1 MINNK
6 KILSVITARGDSK
19 GIKNKN
25 VRELMGKPLFMWSVL
40 ASLNSKYIDMTAV
53 SSNCSKV
60 HKILNKFTEPMIN
73 RRVDEH
79 MRKEAYSDTIPF
91 YVQRPEEISGDL
103 SINEEALIHA
113 VNFYKDRDKK
123 EFDII
128 LNLQPTS
135 PVRLNS
141 LIDKSIEAY
150 INGEHDS
157 LLTASE
163 VTPFLWQKIKGKW
176 DYIDRNFSF
185 AYVKKPYQSSE
196 QYQLIKSFDDCCER
210 KMRQEIE
217 SENKL
222 LYHDNGNIYLTD
234 TKVLMNNK
242 CRIGKNPIVFPI
254 DKLNS
259 LQIDTEFDFKLIEN
273 MIKSYNL
280 ENLY

>member
-6 KILSVITARGDSK
+6 KILSVITARGGSK

-25 VRELMGKPLFMWSVL
+25 VKELQGKPLFLWSVL
-40 ASLNSKYIDMTAV
+40 ASLNSKYIDMTVV
-53 SSNCSKV
+53 SSNCPKV
-60 HKILNKFTEPMIN
+60 FEEFQKFTKGTNYEYNDNNKLKFI
-73 RRVDEH
+73 
-79 MRKEAYSDTIPF
+79 
-91 YVQRPEEISGDL
+91 QRPEEISGDL
-103 SINEEALIHA
+103 SINEEALIHS
-113 VNFYKDRDKK
+113 VHWIRDMFKK

-128 LNLQPTS
+128 CNLQPTS
-135 PVRLNS
+135 PVRLNGI
-141 LIDKSIEAY
+141 LDKSIEAY

-157 LLTASE
+157 LLTALE

-185 AYVKKPYQSSE
+185 DYVKRPYQSYE
-196 QYQLIKSFDDCCER
+196 QYQLVKSFDNCCER
-210 KMRQEIE
+210 KMRQQIE
-217 SENKL
+217 TENKL

-234 TKVLMNNK
+234 TKVLRNNN

-254 DKLNS
+254 DNLNS

-273 MIKSYNL
+273 MIKAYNL

>member
-6 KILSVITARGDSK
+6 KILSVITARKGSK

-25 VRELMGKPLFMWSVL
+25 VKELMGKPLFEWSVL
-40 ASLNSKYIDMTAV
+40 ASLNSKYIDITVISSDSELIEERYIDNIRKDKKWKKV
-53 SSNCSKV
+53 SFIK
-60 HKILNKFTEPMIN
+60 
-73 RRVDEH
+73 
-79 MRKEAYSDTIPF
+79 
-91 YVQRPEEISGDL
+91 RPKEISGDL
-103 SINEEALIHA
+103 STNEEALIHA
-113 VNFYKDRDKK
+113 YNWMK
-123 EFDII
+123 EIEDTEFSVIC
-128 LNLQPTS
+128 NLQPTS
-135 PVRLNS
+135 PVRLNGI
-141 LIDKSIEAY
+141 LDKSIEAY

-157 LLTASE
+157 LLTALE

-196 QYQLIKSFDDCCER
+196 QYQLIKSFDDCCDR
-210 KMRQEIE
+210 KMRQQIE

-234 TKVLMNNK
+234 TKVLMNNN
-242 CRIGKNPIVFPI
+242 CRIGKNPIVFPV